1 MNPINSL
8 PGSNDI
14 LREVL
19 PNGITVLARANFES
33 PSVVISGYLPCG
45 SILDPAD
52 KSGLAVFL
60 SACLM
65 RGTTGH
71 SFHQIYEQIES
82 CGASLNF
89 NSSTHNILF
98 SGRALA
104 EDLPMILEMT
114 AEVLRFPEFPEA
126 HIEQVRSQL
135 IAGLAIREQ
144 NTQEMAELAFDRELF
159 GDHPYARD
167 DAGTPE
173 SIQSISR
180 EDMLKFHQQHFSPEG
195 MVLCIVG
202 GIDPAEAA
210 KMVRKAFE
218 SWAKNPN
225 PQPVFENLPTV
236 QNPPKIKEIHIE
248 IPEKSQMDLILG
260 GIGPDRKSP
269 YFQAAKLG
277 NCILGQFG
285 MMGRIGK
292 IVRDDNG
299 LAYYAGSNLDS
310 GQLGGSWEVSAG
322 VNPKNKKKAID
333 LIASELKQF
342 VELPVFPEE
351 LEDVKSYF
359 TGRLPLDME
368 SNTGVA
374 YHLLNI
380 ERYDLGLDYYRE
392 YEGLIRSIT
401 IENVLEAAR
410 KYIDP
415 GRLLIVTAG
424 TKTGSK

>member
-1 MNPINSL
+1 
-8 PGSNDI
+8 
-14 LREVL
+14 
-19 PNGITVLARANFES
+19 
-33 PSVVISGYLPCG
+33 
-45 SILDPAD
+45 
-52 KSGLAVFL
+52 
-60 SACLM
+60 
-65 RGTTGH
+65 
-71 SFHQIYEQIES
+71 
-82 CGASLNF
+82 
-89 NSSTHNILF
+89 
-98 SGRALA
+98 
-104 EDLPMILEMT
+104 
-114 AEVLRFPEFPEA
+114 
-126 HIEQVRSQL
+126 
-135 IAGLAIREQ
+135 
-144 NTQEMAELAFDRELF
+144 
-159 GDHPYARD
+159 
-167 DAGTPE
+167 
-173 SIQSISR
+173 
-180 EDMLKFHQQHFSPEG
+180 MLKFHQQHFGPEG

-210 KMVRKAFE
+210 EMVRKAFE

-225 PQPVFENLPTV
+225 PLAVFENLPVV
-236 QNPPKIKEIHIE
+236 QNPPKIKKIHVE

-260 GIGPDRKSP
+260 GIGPDRKSS

-299 LAYYAGSNLDS
+299 LAYYAGSNLNS
-310 GQLGGSWEVSAG
+310 SQLGGSWEVSAG

-368 SNTGVA
+368 SNAGVA

>member
-1 MNPINSL
+1 MNQNNSL

-14 LREVL
+14 LRKEL
-19 PNGITVLARANFES
+19 PNGIIVLARANFES

-45 SILDPAD
+45 SILDPMD
-52 KSGLAVFL
+52 KSGLAGFL

-71 SFHQIYEQIES
+71 NFYQIYEQIES

-89 NSSTHNILF
+89 NSNAHSILF
-98 SGRALA
+98 NGRSLA
-104 EDLPMILEMT
+104 EDLSMILDMT

-126 HIEQVRSQL
+126 HIEQLRSQL
-135 IAGLAIREQ
+135 LAGLAIREQ
-144 NTQEMAELAFDRELF
+144 NTQEMAEIVFDRELF
-159 GDHPYARD
+159 GKHPYARD

-173 SIQSISR
+173 SIQSITR
-180 EDMLKFHQQHFSPEG
+180 EDMLNFHRQYFGPEG
-195 MVLCIVG
+195 MVLSIVG

-210 KMVRKAFE
+210 AMVQKAFE
-218 SWAKNPN
+218 SWTKNPN
-225 PQPVFENLPTV
+225 PQPIFENLPVV
-236 QNPPKIKEIHIE
+236 QNPPKIKKFHVE

-260 GIGPDRKSP
+260 GIGPERKSP

-299 LAYYAGSNLDS
+299 LAYYAGSNLNS
-310 GQLGGSWEVSAG
+310 SQLSGSWEVSAG
-322 VNPKNKKKAID
+322 VNPKNKKKAVD
-333 LIASELKQF
+333 LITSELKRF
-342 VELPVFPEE
+342 VDLPVFPEE

-368 SNTGVA
+368 SNAGVA
-374 YHLLNI
+374 FYLLNI

-392 YEGLIRSIT
+392 YEELIRSVT
-401 IENVLEAAR
+401 AENVLEAAR